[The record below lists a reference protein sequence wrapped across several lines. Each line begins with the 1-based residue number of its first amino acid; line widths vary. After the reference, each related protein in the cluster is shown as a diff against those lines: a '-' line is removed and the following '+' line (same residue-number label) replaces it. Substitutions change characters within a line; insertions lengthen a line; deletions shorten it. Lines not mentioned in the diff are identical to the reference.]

1 MCCPAGP
8 TSNTLAVA
16 IAVPIAVVALAAGLT
31 FIWCLSRRRTKQRA
45 ATLKDPSKCGPH
57 YLKDIELGGGPGPG
71 VAPGRHS
78 SASVPDTASGLQV
91 DQGRSAQVETVGS
104 MPYSYGGSS
113 LLWSSPSGLTAGTAS
128 FGPEDAEIVVG
139 GPSGASSSQQT
150 AQPAVHHAAAVG
162 VGPAGGQAIRAAGS
176 LGWQRARRLSGR
188 YLQPVDLPR
197 VSTASSQDE
206 TAHLQYPARGPDSV
220 TPVPSIATG
229 SRQQSASTTE
239 PGTPKNSLEMQLLA
253 ANRPASMGTGPGS
266 SSSGDDRRSA
276 VYALLKARSDV
287 AVLRDLRIGP
297 LLGRGSYGRVYRG
310 ACVRRHLCNLLF
322 NSGLSMLSQRTAV
335 GWADAQV

>member
-1 MCCPAGP
+1 MKGGMAG
-8 TSNTLAVA
+8 
-16 IAVPIAVVALAAGLT
+16 
-31 FIWCLSRRRTKQRA
+31 R
-45 ATLKDPSKCGPH
+45 KDPSKPG
-57 YLKDIELGGGPGPG
+57 LLFVKDIEMGAGPRPG
-71 VAPGRHS
+71 AAPARHS
-78 SASVPDTASGLQV
+78 SASGPDTASFLHV
-91 DQGRSAQVETVGS
+91 DQGRAAQVEAAGS

-128 FGPEDAEIVVG
+128 FGPDEAETVVG
-139 GPSGASSSQQT
+139 GHSGAPSSQQT

-162 VGPAGGQAIRAAGS
+162 AGPAGGQVIRAAGP

-188 YLQPVDLPR
+188 YLQPIDLPR
-197 VSTASSQDE
+197 VSAASSLDD
-206 TAHLQYPARGPDSV
+206 TAQAQYLARGPDSV

-229 SRQQSASTTE
+229 SRQQSASTAE

-253 ANRPASMGTGPGS
+253 ANGPPSMGTWPGS

-310 ACVRRHLCNLLF
+310 VCVCCIL
-322 NSGLSMLSQRTAV
+322 SGLLRLACHTPDCSVCWCSSRLPE
-335 GWADAQV
+335 G

>member
-1 MCCPAGP
+1 MRQHKAG
-8 TSNTLAVA
+8 S
-16 IAVPIAVVALAAGLT
+16 
-31 FIWCLSRRRTKQRA
+31 KE
-45 ATLKDPSKCGPH
+45 PSKPGPV
-57 YLKDIELGGGPGPG
+57 YVKDIELGAGPGPG
-71 VAPGRHS
+71 VAPARHS
-78 SASVPDTASGLQV
+78 SASGPDTASYLHV
-91 DQGRSAQVETVGS
+91 DQGRAAQVEAAGS

-128 FGPEDAEIVVG
+128 FGPDEANTMVG
-139 GPSGASSSQQT
+139 GPSGVASSQQT
-150 AQPAVHHAAAVG
+150 AQPVVHHAAAVG
-162 VGPAGGQAIRAAGS
+162 VGLPGGQAIRAAGP

-197 VSTASSQDE
+197 VSAASSLDD
-206 TAHLQYPARGPDSV
+206 TAQAQYLARGPDSI
-220 TPVPSIATG
+220 TPVASIATG
-229 SRQQSASTTE
+229 SRQQSASTAE

-253 ANRPASMGTGPGS
+253 ASGPASMGTGPGS

-310 ACVRRHLCNLLF
+310 ECMLHVCVLL
-322 NSGLSMLSQRTAV
+322 RCV
-335 GWADAQV
+335 